1 MWRAVFSNFRDRGS
15 KMAGSGVSSSRR
27 GFLISVGSGG
37 VAAAAAA
44 FSVVTPQSK
53 ADNNPAEPKTSRGY
67 QMSEHIENYYRT
79 TRA

>member
-1 MWRAVFSNFRDRGS
+1 MPE
-15 KMAGSGVSSSRR
+15 SGVSSSRR

-53 ADNNPAEPKTSRGY
+53 PANKPDSQETVRGY
-67 QMSEHIENYYRT
+67 QMSEHIEKYYRT

>member
-1 MWRAVFSNFRDRGS
+1 
-15 KMAGSGVSSSRR
+15 MAKSGISSSRR

-44 FSVVTPQSK
+44 VSVVAPATEP
-53 ADNNPAEPKTSRGY
+53 DNKTSSPQAKRGY
-67 QMSEHIENYYRT
+67 QLSEHVKKYYRT

>member
-1 MWRAVFSNFRDRGS
+1 
-15 KMAGSGVSSSRR
+15 MAGSGVSSSRR

-44 FSVVTPQSK
+44 FSAATSQSK
-53 ADNNPAEPKTSRGY
+53 PDNKPDNREIARGY
-67 QMSEHIENYYRT
+67 QMSEHVEKYYRT